1 MCVSGLGKIETGWSW
16 ARSETRLRMSLW
28 LLNLYMDIIVME
40 EREKFALEETLEKT
54 TVQMLLFANYLM
66 FVVEDEYVER
76 NLRMLDEVMKKWR
89 MQINWKKRK
98 VLTVKQGGSLFMAQ
112 IIWQ

>member
-1 MCVSGLGKIETGWSW
+1 
-16 ARSETRLRMSLW
+16 MSLW